1 MIVGLFMGAITH
13 KVNRKLMLGVTM
25 LVGSFST
32 FLIGRVHSFPLLC
45 AMRVLHGS
53 MNSATSPLTYSL
65 VADYIPP
72 ERRATANSILSSAIY
87 LGIAM
92 SSISMMLISKTGWR
106 WAFQIYGLIGIL
118 VGVASMTFIK
128 EPERGNFLDD

>member
-1 MIVGLFMGAITH
+1 LAGIAYTLPYMIVGLFAGAITH
-13 KVNRKLMLGVTM
+13 KVNRKLMLGVM
-25 LVGSFST
+25 MIIGSLST
-32 FLIGRVHSFPLLC
+32 FLTGSVNSFPLLC

-87 LGIAM
+87 IGIAM
-92 SSISMMLISKTGWR
+92 SSISIMLIQKTGWR
-106 WAFQIYGLIGIL
+106 LAF
-118 VGVASMTFIK
+118 
-128 EPERGNFLDD
+128 